1 MWARKH
7 PCQLAGMYV
16 LDIYF
21 SGACHVG
28 DAVPVGPEE
37 ALRQSGEGCCLGRG
51 PFLEGFRVGWKMSF
65 VFISRILSNALGI
78 CLDILALAFHK
89 LVVASL
95 GGGPPGAGL
104 IYSLGGSCLQ
114 TGRSGL
120 DEGRVMTPTASTAP
134 GKAKVKGRLPTR
146 RAPQGVRCRAGRPG
160 GQAAC
165 SGD

>member
-1 MWARKH
+1 
-7 PCQLAGMYV
+7 MYV

-28 DAVPVGPEE
+28 DAVLAGSEE
-37 ALRQSGEGCCLGRG
+37 ALRQSGEGHCLGRG

-89 LVVASL
+89 LGVASL

-120 DEGRVMTPTASTAP
+120 DEGRVMTPRPARP
-134 GKAKVKGRLPTR
+134 LGKPR
-146 RAPQGVRCRAGRPG
+146 
-160 GQAAC
+160 
-165 SGD
+165 